1 LRVFIRIKRSVQLER
16 PYEYLQLVRAY
27 RDAGKPRQ
35 QVLATLGRKDELLAS
50 GELDNLIRSLAR
62 YSARV
67 RVVEAVCSGDLC
79 ARTART
85 WGPALVFERLW
96 YRQGLAEL
104 IGTLAAA
111 RGFQFDLERVAFAM
125 ALQRLCAPGSDLQ
138 GSRWVSTIEAAG
150 FEALALQHFYRTC
163 RFLYGVREIL
173 ERELF
178 ERDRDLFA
186 EGLELLFLEATS
198 VYVHRDTE
206 TDWQKR
212 GYSRDRR
219 ADLPQFVLCV
229 AVDRHGWPIAW
240 EVFPGNTA
248 DRTALPRGGAPAA
261 RALPHPSRPGGGRPR
276 DDGQRHHRVLGRRCD
291 GTL

>member
-1 LRVFIRIKRSVQLER
+1 MFIRIKRSVQLER
-16 PYEYLQLVRAY
+16 TYEYLQLVRAY

-79 ARTART
+79 ARTVRT

-186 EGLELLFLEATS
+186 EGLELLFLDATS

-229 AVDRHGWPIAW
+229 AVDRHG
-240 EVFPGNTA
+240 
-248 DRTALPRGGAPAA
+248 
-261 RALPHPSRPGGGRPR
+261 
-276 DDGQRHHRVLGRRCD
+276 
-291 GTL
+291 